1 MFHSY
6 SYDRLTDDDLT
17 ALYAFPAGPVLRANM
32 VSSADG
38 AAALGG
44 LSAGL
49 SGAADRHVFALNRTL
64 ADVILAGAG
73 TVRAEGYKPARVR
86 ELWRHLRDGRA
97 PTPPI
102 AVITNRLDLDPAMPL
117 IAAAP
122 PHARTIVITT
132 SRTGSWL
139 RDKIARHA
147 DVVVAG
153 DVAVDLHTAVKALH
167 ERGHEHVLCEGGPA
181 LLGALTDAG
190 LTDELCLTIGPLLA
204 GPGASR
210 IVTGAPTPAAV
221 PLHLAH
227 VIESDGFLLTRYT
240 TAPPA

>member
-1 MFHSY
+1 MMFHTY
-6 SYDRLTDDDLT
+6 ATLTDTDLA
-17 ALYAFPAGPVLRANM
+17 ALYAFPDGPVLRANV

-49 SGAADRHVFALNRTL
+49 SGAADKRVFALNRTL

-73 TVRAEGYKPARVR
+73 TVRAEGYKPVRVR

-102 AVITNRLDLDPAMPL
+102 AVVTNRLDLDAAMPL

-132 SRTGSWL
+132 SSTDRGR
-139 RDKIARHA
+139 RDEIARHA
-147 DVVVAG
+147 EVIIAG
-153 DVAVDLHTAVKALH
+153 DAAVDLPTGIKALQ
-167 ERGHEHVLCEGGPA
+167 ERGHKRVLCEGGPS

-190 LTDELCLTIGPLLA
+190 LTDELCLTVGPLLV

-210 IVTGAPTPAAV
+210 IVTGIPAQAPV
-221 PLHLAH
+221 SLHLAH

-240 TAPPA
+240 TTPPA